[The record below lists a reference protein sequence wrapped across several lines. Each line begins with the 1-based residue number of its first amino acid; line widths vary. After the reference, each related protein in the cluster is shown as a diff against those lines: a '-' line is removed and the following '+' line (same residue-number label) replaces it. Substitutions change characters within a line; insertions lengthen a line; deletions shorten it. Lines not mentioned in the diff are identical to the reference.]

1 MTCTKALGSYR
12 ELLSYDSIDRTH
24 VGIPTRRIVES
35 QHPPSGWVRNEVFEG
50 GGVVART
57 AAGQNVTSALSRRQG
72 GHRSGALRVKA

>member
-12 ELLSYDSIDRTH
+12 ELPSYDSVDRTH
-24 VGIPTRRIVES
+24 VAYPPRRIVES
-35 QHPPSGWVRNEVFEG
+35 QHPPSGWVRNEVFDG

-72 GHRSGALRVKA
+72 GRQSGALRIKE